1 MSLVWGRWQVPQG
14 PRRPDGRADPDR
26 GGGLTAQ
33 PLGIV
38 AKQIIPEAPP
48 KGGMG
53 RNEPLRIAGTALLIA
68 LWVADLA
75 VRHSTAQKVLG
86 LVLVAV
92 LVRITITDLEERRI
106 KNSVTFPAVIAA
118 LLIGLFLHP
127 SGLPGQLLA
136 GFATGAFL
144 LVFAMLPGGGLGMG
158 DVKLGFILGLYLSRY
173 VLLALVVGLGASA
186 VFSIGVLA
194 VRGVR
199 VGRRTKIPLGP
210 FLALGGVVALL
221 AGPSLHLAT

>member
-1 MSLVWGRWQVPQG
+1 
-14 PRRPDGRADPDR
+14 
-26 GGGLTAQ
+26 
-33 PLGIV
+33 V

-53 RNEPLRIAGTALLIA
+53 RNEPLRIAGTGVLIA
-68 LWVADLA
+68 LWVADL
-75 VRHSTAQKVLG
+75 VVHHSTAQKVLG
-86 LVLVAV
+86 LVLIAV
-92 LVRITITDLEERRI
+92 LVRSTISDIEERRI
-106 KNSVTFPAVIAA
+106 KNGVTFPAAVAA

-136 GFATGAFL
+136 GLATSAFM
-144 LVFAMLPGGGLGMG
+144 LVFALLPGGGLGMG
-158 DVKLGFILGLYLSRY
+158 DVKLGFVLGLFLSKY

-194 VRGVR
+194 VKGLKL
-199 VGRRTKIPLGP
+199 GRKTKIPLGP